1 MQIKIIAFYRGTT
14 WPYFNFIYTK
24 LNESSTQQN
33 IGTGTKTYLWGALN
47 VLLNKIWQ
55 NVSDEFDYF
64 TPFFANEAC
73 LAPRR
78 QSFFHITSRA
88 VLSLEIQIL
97 HNARKDSQEGKSKK
111 NPSAL
116 NSQPLVWPAGTQPL
130 CYGSYPTLN
139 PFSALINL
147 TNPFKKGIQSL
158 AT

>member
-1 MQIKIIAFYRGTT
+1 MQIKIIAFYRGNT
-14 WPYFNFIYTK
+14 WPYFNFMYTK

-33 IGTGTKTYLWGALN
+33 IGTGTKTYLWGTLN
-47 VLLNKIWQ
+47 EFGKMLLTNLTFFI
-55 NVSDEFDYF
+55 
-64 TPFFANEAC
+64 PFFANEAC
-73 LAPRR
+73 LAPSR
-78 QSFFHITSRA
+78 QSFFHVLSRA
-88 VLSLEIQIL
+88 VPSWEIQIL
-97 HNARKDSQEGKSKK
+97 HHARKDSQEGKSKK

-147 TNPFKKGIQSL
+147 IHPFKKGIQSL